1 MSDQV
6 PLEVQNSL
14 TGGGEPNSF
23 SGQFSES
30 LQAQYFQ
37 QPDQQNQGFQS
48 NFQLSFLNQTSGPD
62 HSLGRSESIDHYP
75 QDQSG
80 GEGSHASQQDQHT
93 QQLSY
98 NDQRHEQNSQP
109 ASNYYPPK
117 QLGSTYQAPN
127 NTQVTDKLVLMEHDS
142 EKLRALS
149 NLLDKI
155 ANPALTEEE
164 AHAKAEI
171 DARSVYIGNVDYGAT
186 PLELQQHFSGS
197 GVVERITIMT
207 NKVTGQPKGFAYL
220 EFSLPE
226 GARQAVST
234 LDGSMFRDRELKVNL
249 KRTNV
254 PGISTTNRGMPRGRA
269 RGRGM
274 FRGRGRAGFRGRGF
288 RGQSRFLPY

>member
-6 PLEVQNSL
+6 PLDVQN
-14 TGGGEPNSF
+14 TFAHGGESSGVTGHF
-23 SGQFSES
+23 SGSVQAQFS
-30 LQAQYFQ
+30 Q
-37 QPDQQNQGFQS
+37 QPSHQNQAFQGSYQLGFQ
-48 NFQLSFLNQTSGPD
+48 NQSSGED
-62 HSLGRSESIDHYP
+62 HSLGQYQNTNHYA
-75 QDQSG
+75 Q
-80 GEGSHASQQDQHT
+80 GEGSLHSELSQQAHQIRYQDH
-93 QQLSY
+93 
-98 NDQRHEQNSQP
+98 QNSQQT
-109 ASNYYPPK
+109 SNYYPPK
-117 QLGSTYQAPN
+117 EHTSTYHPPN
-127 NTQVTDKLVLMEHDS
+127 NAQVTDKLVLMEHDA
-142 EKLRALS
+142 EQLRTLS
-149 NLLDKI
+149 NLLDRI
-155 ANPALTEEE
+155 AKPALSEEE
-164 AHAKAEI
+164 ANAKAEI

-197 GVVERITIMT
+197 GVVERVTIMT
-207 NKVTGQPKGFAYL
+207 NKVTGHPKGFAYL

-254 PGISTTNRGMPRGRA
+254 PGISTTNRGGARGRG

>member
-1 MSDQV
+1 MSDRV

-14 TGGGEPNSF
+14 TGGGEPKRF
-23 SGQFSES
+23 SGQFVEN

-37 QPDQQNQGFQS
+37 QPHQQNQGFQG
-48 NFQLSFLNQTSGPD
+48 NFQLNFLNQSSGPD
-62 HSLGRSESIDHYP
+62 RSLRQNNSTNQYP
-75 QDQSG
+75 QGQSG
-80 GEGSHASQQDQHT
+80 GEGSHASQQDQQT
-93 QQLSY
+93 QQISY
-98 NDQRHEQNSQP
+98 KDQSHNQSSQR

-117 QLGSTYQAPN
+117 ELGSTYPAPN

-142 EKLRALS
+142 ERLRALS

-155 ANPALTEEE
+155 VNPALTEEE
-164 AHAKAEI
+164 ANAKAQI

-186 PLELQQHFSGS
+186 PLELQQHFSGT
-197 GVVERITIMT
+197 GVVERVTIMT

-226 GARQAVST
+226 GARQAVTT
-234 LDGSMFRDRELKVNL
+234 LDGSVFRDRELKVNL